1 VVFNSLEYFLFLP
14 AIWLIHHFLGDRYRW
29 VFLLAASYLFYA
41 SLKVPYLLGVITFVT
56 LATYGFGRWI
66 HLAKSEKK
74 KRQVL
79 WGGIATNVLI
89 LIVMKYIPF
98 LTDNLNILLS
108 FFDSPISIHNAPLF
122 VAIGVSYYI
131 FQAISYLSDIY
142 LEIEEPEP
150 HFGYFALYLAFF
162 PKLLQGPIERAGDL
176 LPQLKQKY
184 EFSYDSMRFG
194 LLLFAWGLFKKVVLA
209 DRLGLY
215 VDTVYDD
222 VHSYQGLPLI
232 LSTYAY
238 AFQLY
243 FDFSGYTD
251 MALGTARLFNINL
264 TQNFN
269 SPYLATSIADFWRRW
284 HISFSRW
291 ILDYIFKPLQMQW
304 RNARN
309 WGTAAALLVTF
320 TVSGIWHGANWGFII
335 WGLLHGL
342 YLACSVFYKPYQKKI
357 HKALKLQKTKT
368 LRIWQVFMTFHLVTF
383 AWVFFRAGS
392 LSDAWYIIRNIFNT
406 SNIGEQFLQFLFSH
420 GRVELLLSLVFVVIV
435 ILLAYLQMKEEK
447 ESVPEYVL
455 EKCLFFRWFFYLS
468 ITISIILFYSVSR
481 SFIYNN
487 F

>member
-14 AIWLIHHFLGDRYRW
+14 AIWLIHYFLGHRFRW

-41 SLKVPYLLGVITFVT
+41 SLKVPYLLGVITLVT
-56 LATYGFGRWI
+56 VSTYLFGRWI
-66 HLAKSEKK
+66 YKTESTEK
-74 KRQVL
+74 KRQLL
-79 WGGIATNVLI
+79 WIGISTNLLI
-89 LIVMKYIPF
+89 LVVMKYIPF
-98 LTDNLNILLS
+98 LTDNLNFLLS
-108 FFDSPISIHNAPLF
+108 FFDSPISPHHVPLF
-122 VAIGVSYYI
+122 VAIGASYYI

-184 EFSYDSMRFG
+184 EFNYDNMRFG
-194 LLLFAWGLFKKVVLA
+194 LLLFTWGLFKKVVLA
-209 DRLGLY
+209 DRLGIY
-215 VDTVYDD
+215 VDAVYDD

-238 AFQLY
+238 AFQIY

-309 WGTAAALLVTF
+309 LGTAAALLVTF
-320 TVSGIWHGANWGFII
+320 TVSGLWHGASWGFII
-335 WGLLHGL
+335 WGLLHGV
-342 YLACSVFYKPYQKKI
+342 YLACSIFYKPYQKKI
-357 HKALKLQKTKT
+357 HKAFHLQKTKR
-368 LRIWQVFMTFHLVTF
+368 LNFWQIFVTYHLVTF
-383 AWVFFRAGS
+383 AWIFFRAS
-392 LSDAWYIIRNIFNT
+392 TLFDALYVVKNIFNLSFT
-406 SNIGEQFLQFLFSH
+406 DYQNYFQNLIIFIIVLISYLVMS
-420 GRVELLLSLVFVVIV
+420 LLRKFEKNLKGFNFTIIITV
-435 ILLAYLQMKEEK
+435 LLT
-447 ESVPEYVL
+447 V
-455 EKCLFFRWFFYLS
+455 
-468 ITISIILFYSVSR
+468 LFYYSVFINQVTSG
-481 SFIYNN
+481 FIYLN